1 MSVKGFHSYN
11 KQAAGEQKTNTR
23 QEKAGSS
30 VRDNA
35 LDDKNMTGDKA
46 KKSAYSFVGI
56 AG

>member
-11 KQAAGEQKTNTR
+11 KQATGEQKTNTR